1 MASEKRSRD
10 QVWIVI
16 GLLGSLIA
24 LGTIFYL
31 RGNRD
36 PVAQITAKE
45 KRLTLVNEMRLA
57 LAAASEALNS
67 AVMSTREKDFATFAQ
82 EVRSA
87 DADLEKGRT
96 ELGQLLKDRANPRE
110 AELMGRVDQTL
121 GEFQQIHQ
129 QLMDLA
135 VQNSNRKAFELAF
148 GPAMKLLNEINDVLS
163 GIVTEY
169 TDSASDNRLRIVQ
182 FAEEARIGLLGTQ
195 VLLLPHIAE
204 ESDLR
209 MDEFE
214 AQISEHSRRVSE
226 NLAALKVELPQEEQS
241 SLETTTLRY
250 TEFEQLK
257 SKIITLSRQNTDLRA
272 VAIALKDKRQAMLA
286 CQDALV
292 ALERAIRAEPIT
304 STIPSG
310 RSPQ

>member
-1 MASEKRSRD
+1 MSSEKRSRD
-10 QVWIVI
+10 QVWIGI
-16 GLLGSLIA
+16 SLLVLLIA
-24 LGTIFYL
+24 VGTSFYL

-57 LAAASEALNS
+57 LAAASEAINS
-67 AVMSTREKDFATFAQ
+67 AVMSTREKDFTTFAQ

-87 DADLEKGRT
+87 DTELEKGRT
-96 ELGQLLKDRANPRE
+96 ELVKLLKDRTDSRE
-110 AELMGRVDQTL
+110 AELMGRVEQTL
-121 GEFQQIHQ
+121 REFQQIHQ
-129 QLMDLA
+129 QLMGLA
-135 VQNSNRKAFELAF
+135 AQNSNRKAFELAF
-148 GPAMKLLNEINDVLS
+148 GPAMKLLSEMNESLAR
-163 GIVTEY
+163 IVTRY
-169 TDSASDNRLRIVQ
+169 TDSAIDNRLRVVQ
-182 FAEEARIGLLGTQ
+182 LADEARIGLLSTQ

-214 AQISEHSRRVSE
+214 AQISEHSRKVRE
-226 NLAALKVELPQEEQS
+226 TLNALRVELPQDEQS
-241 SLETTTLRY
+241 SVETTTLRY
-250 TEFEQLK
+250 EEFEQLK
-257 SKIITLSRQNTDLRA
+257 SQIITLSRQNTDLRA
-272 VAIALKDKRQAMLA
+272 VTIALKDKRQAVLA

-310 RSPQ
+310 RLPQ